1 MSNSADVHDFLDS
14 ILSNK
19 KQNQTVVTVLQSK
32 NSQTL
37 TGCDCFVPQKFFF
50 EQQSNVLGRGDLATV
65 ASATAPFLVSHDRAI
80 FLGVL
85 LHSRCWYRAL

>member
-1 MSNSADVHDFLDS
+1 MSNSADVIDFLDS
-14 ILSNK
+14 IWSNK

-37 TGCDCFVPQKFFF
+37 TGCDCFVPQKIFFVLARK
-50 EQQSNVLGRGDLATV
+50 QQSNVLGRGDLATV

-85 LHSRCWYRAL
+85 LHSRCW